1 MKVPYP
7 DVEKKMKETFK
18 YEKENENIQKE
29 LKIQLEELEKQKDL
43 KTDKV
48 IEYIK
53 SENKS
58 LLWVLRKAIMRFKN
72 LKNFKSSQIHTQDQI
87 DDINKQFLA
96 PIDEDIM
103 DDFTDII
110 NCKTMEETM
119 NEYNERFKKER
130 KEQEAYEKYTIY
142 RYKQ

>member
-1 MKVPYP
+1 
-7 DVEKKMKETFK
+7 
-18 YEKENENIQKE
+18 
-29 LKIQLEELEKQKDL
+29 
-43 KTDKV
+43 
-48 IEYIK
+48 
-53 SENKS
+53 
-58 LLWVLRKAIMRFKN
+58 MRFKN

-142 RYKQ
+142 RYK